1 MIKNSTIFNSKIFK
15 QWRKKFNSVDT
26 KITSIN
32 IKLIVSRTIETFYLA
47 VLDVTLKKKNSDI
60 SFPRCLIL
68 RGDTV
73 IIVPIL
79 KCIDDGHIYTIL
91 VEQFRIIDG
100 GLSLEF
106 PAGMIDYDIG
116 SKASAIIECKEELNI
131 DINDKDLIPLSNS
144 PFKVCESLMDENV
157 YIYGIKFEM
166 QKDQIYQYHGLKT
179 GDIKQNEFI
188 TLKVL
193 KFNEVEKIKSFST
206 YVAYNLVKNHQ
217 LI

>member
-1 MIKNSTIFNSKIFK
+1 MIKNSMIFNSKIFK

-32 IKLIVSRTIETFYLA
+32 LKLIVSRTIETFYLA

-116 SKASAIIECKEELNI
+116 SKESAIIECKEELNI
-131 DINDKDLIPLSNS
+131 DINHKDLIPLSNS

-166 QKDQIYQYHGLKT
+166 QKHQIYKYDGLKT

-206 YVAYNLVKNHQ
+206 YVAYNLVKNNK

>member
-1 MIKNSTIFNSKIFK
+1 MTKDSIIFNSKIFK
-15 QWRKKFNSVDT
+15 KWRKKFNPVDAI
-26 KITSIN
+26 ITSIDLKFV
-32 IKLIVSRTIETFYLA
+32 ISRTIKTFYLA
-47 VLDVTLKKKNSDI
+47 VLDVNLKKKNTDI

-79 KCIDDGHIYTIL
+79 KCKDDGQIYTIL

-116 SKASAIIECKEELNI
+116 PKASAIIECKEELNI
-131 DINDKDLIPLSNS
+131 DINDQDLIPLSNS

-157 YIYGIKFEM
+157 YVYGIKFEM
-166 QKDQIYQYHGLKT
+166 KKDHIYKYDGLKT

-193 KFNEVEKIKSFST
+193 KFSEVEKIKSFST
-206 YVAYNLVKNHQ
+206 YVAYNLVKNNQ

>member
-1 MIKNSTIFNSKIFK
+1 MIKDSMIFNSKIFK
-15 QWRKKFNSVDT
+15 QWRRKFNSVDT
-26 KITSIN
+26 IITSIDLKFV
-32 IKLIVSRTIETFYLA
+32 ISRTIETFYLA
-47 VLDVTLKKKNSDI
+47 VLDVSLKKKNTDI
-60 SFPRCLIL
+60 TFPRCLIL

-79 KCIDDGHIYTIL
+79 KCIDDGQVYTIL

-106 PAGMIDYDIG
+106 PAGMVDYDIG

-131 DINDKDLIPLSNS
+131 DINEKDLIPLSNF

-157 YIYGIKFEM
+157 DIYGIKFEM
-166 QKDQIYQYHGLKT
+166 RKDEIFKYHGLKT
-179 GDIKQNEFI
+179 GDMKQNEFI

-193 KFNEVEKIKSFST
+193 KFSEVEKIRSFST
-206 YVAYNLVKNHQ
+206 YVAYNLVKNNK